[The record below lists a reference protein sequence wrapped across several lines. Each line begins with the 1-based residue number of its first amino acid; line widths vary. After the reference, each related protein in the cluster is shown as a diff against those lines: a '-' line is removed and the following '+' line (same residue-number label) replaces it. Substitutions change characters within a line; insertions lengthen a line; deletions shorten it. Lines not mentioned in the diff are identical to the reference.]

1 VTSTNEMLP
10 VSGTTRHDENGLLL
24 VLEERVE
31 GHDTFLTGRLD
42 LGQESV
48 PVRIISFDDVT
59 VLRPT
64 EAAPVLASRWTGV
77 LHLPHG
83 ARPRRIPADLTD
95 AARERAR
102 DVAALDPA
110 ELRYA
115 LTFLGEATTQ
125 AIRTARIEAIVSAL
139 PPYHPKAA

>member
-1 VTSTNEMLP
+1 VTSTNETLP
-10 VSGTTRHDENGLLL
+10 VTGTTRQDEHGLLL
-24 VLEERVE
+24 VLEQHVE
-31 GHDTFLTGRLD
+31 GHDTFLTGRLE
-42 LGQESV
+42 LGSKPV
-48 PVRIISFDDVT
+48 PVQIISFDDVT

-64 EAAPVLASRWTGV
+64 EAVPALAAHWTGV

-102 DVAALDPA
+102 DVDALDPA

-115 LTFLGEATTQ
+115 LTFLGEATTD
-125 AIRTARIEAIVSAL
+125 AIRAARIEAIVSAL
-139 PPYHPKAA
+139 PPYHPEAA

>member
-1 VTSTNEMLP
+1 VTTTNESLP

-24 VLEERVE
+24 VLEQHVE

-42 LGQESV
+42 LGHESV

-59 VLRPT
+59 VLRPM
-64 EAAPVLASRWTGV
+64 EAVRPLPPRWTGV

-102 DVAALDPA
+102 DIAALDPA

-115 LTFLGEATTQ
+115 LTFLGEATTDV
-125 AIRTARIEAIVSAL
+125 IRTARIEVIVSAL
-139 PPYHPKAA
+139 PPCHPEAA

>member
-1 VTSTNEMLP
+1 MTSTNETLP
-10 VSGTTRHDENGLLL
+10 VSGTTRHDESGLLL
-24 VLEERVE
+24 VLEQHVE

-42 LGQESV
+42 LGEESV

-64 EAAPVLASRWTGV
+64 KAVRPLASRWTGV

-83 ARPRRIPADLTD
+83 ARHRRIPADLTD

-115 LTFLGEATTQ
+115 LTFLGEATTD

-139 PPYHPKAA
+139 PQYHPEAA